1 MDNQPH
7 FIYLFLLLSVIIT
20 AAGAYAHANSF
31 TKLFVF
37 GDSYVDTG
45 NRNFTAS
52 SWNEP
57 YGITYPGRP
66 AGHFSDGHVF
76 SEYIA
81 SWMGIKSPTPYRLRE
96 IGSIEY
102 GMNFAYGGTGIFE
115 TLVAAPN
122 MTIQIGL
129 FEQLLE
135 EKLYTEDDL
144 KSSIALVSVS
154 GNDYNAYI
162 ARGGSLPGLPAFI
175 VSVVKQLGL
184 DLERIHD
191 LGVPK
196 VVVMGIQP
204 LGCLPQFTK
213 EYSYEKCN
221 ETGNLASLFHNL
233 LLTTVVEELKL
244 ENGESEFVML
254 DMYDAFMSA
263 MKKHENETGTSE
275 LKNTLRPCCAGITSE
290 DGCGDVENGEK
301 KYNVCIDPK
310 MAFFWDSF
318 HPTQAGWHAIYSVL
332 KSSIANLFQR
342 ELWGSF

>member
-7 FIYLFLLLSVIIT
+7 FIYLFSC
-20 AAGAYAHANSF
+20 F
-31 TKLFVF
+31 P
-37 GDSYVDTG
+37 
-45 NRNFTAS
+45 NFTAS

-81 SWMGIKSPTPYRLRE
+81 SWMGIKSPTPYRFRKLRP
-96 IGSIEY
+96 IKY
-102 GMNFAYGGTGIFE
+102 GMNFAYGGTGVFD

-122 MTIQIGL
+122 MTIQI
-129 FEQLLE
+129 
-135 EKLYTEDDL
+135 DDL

-162 ARGGSLPGLPAFI
+162 ARGGSLLGFPAFI

-184 DLERIHD
+184 DLQRIHD

-204 LGCLPQFTK
+204 LGCLPRFTK

-244 ENGESEFVML
+244 ENGEPEFVML
-254 DMYDAFMSA
+254 DIYDAFMSA
-263 MKKHENETGTSE
+263 MKKHEDETGTSE
-275 LKNTLRPCCAGITSE
+275 LKDTLRPCCAGITSE
-290 DGCGDVENGEK
+290 DSCGDVENGEK

-332 KSSIANLFQR
+332 KCSIANLFQT

>member
-7 FIYLFLLLSVIIT
+7 FIYLFLLLSVITT

-76 SEYIA
+76 SEYI
-81 SWMGIKSPTPYRLRE
+81 GV
-96 IGSIEY
+96 
-102 GMNFAYGGTGIFE
+102 FE
-115 TLVAAPN
+115 TLVAEPN

-162 ARGGSLPGLPAFI
+162 ARGGSLLGLPAFI

-184 DLERIHD
+184 DLQRIHD

-244 ENGESEFVML
+244 ENGEPEFVML

-263 MKKHENETGTSE
+263 MKKHEDETASSSILDQGSGPDISGQSAVSGKSGVRTSE
-275 LKNTLRPCCAGITSE
+275 FKDTLRPCCAGITSE
-290 DGCGDVENGEK
+290 DSCGDVENGEK

-332 KSSIANLFQR
+332 KSSIANVFQT